1 LVTLPAGPATFTV
14 SEIGLPAVPAAIEA
28 AVVQVAVWPLPL
40 QLHPLPLAALYVSPA
55 GSVSTIVIVPKVA
68 AVPVLLTAMAYVPGW
83 PIVNVP
89 LCVLATAST
98 GLTIVAGLL
107 ATGVLLAPP
116 PDALALFVSVAGAF
130 AATFT
135 VREMGLALAEVAMTV
150 ELVHVT
156 TWPAAEQL
164 QPVPL
169 AAL

>member
-1 LVTLPAGPATFTV
+1 VAA
-14 SEIGLPAVPAAIEA
+14 APAAIEA

-40 QLHPLPLAALYVSPA
+40 HVQPLPLAALNVSPA
-55 GSVSTIVIVPKVA
+55 GSVSTIVTVPKVA
-68 AVPVLLTAMAYVPGW
+68 AVPVLLTAIAYVPVW

-89 LCVLATAST
+89 LCVFVTAST

-116 PDALALFVSVAGAF
+116 PDALALFVIVDGAF

-135 VREMGLALAEVAMTV
+135 VREIGVPLVAPAMTV
-150 ELVHVT
+150 ELEHVT
-156 TWPAAEQL
+156 TCAAAEQF